1 MITEMKT
8 LLEKLLTLL
17 LLTGMALP
25 AFCQTAGPEP
35 VRDSV
40 LYNGQYRVHYL
51 YMPSRLRAERPL
63 VLLLHGYGGK
73 ARGYRP
79 EMLEVA
85 EREGFALCIPQ
96 GLKAPEGKTGWY
108 VGYPRQKGMKQ
119 DDDEFLCYL
128 SRYLRRQYQLGT
140 AFLTGMSN
148 GGEMCYLIGRRYP
161 GEFGAIASVAGLTMR
176 WVADHVAFHGPVP
189 FMEVHGTA
197 DRTSRWEGDPEGEG
211 GWGPYLPVPEA
222 VEAWVK
228 ENGCEPEASVT
239 ALPLKGENTR
249 QVLLHTWDG
258 GLPAWEG
265 GPSCQVLLYE
275 VREGRHSW
283 ALSDMDTCSLIWAFF
298 LKYLPPSEAV
308 AEPQ

>member
-1 MITEMKT
+1 MISDMKNLLGHLVT
-8 LLEKLLTLL
+8 LFLLAGMTLPGL
-17 LLTGMALP
+17 
-25 AFCQTAGPEP
+25 CQTSAPEP
-35 VRDSV
+35 VRDSI
-40 LYNGQYRVHYL
+40 LYDGRYRVHYM
-51 YMPSRLRAERPL
+51 YVPSRLREERPL
-63 VLLLHGYGGK
+63 VIMLHGYGGK

-108 VGYPRQKGMKQ
+108 VGYPAQKGMRQ
-119 DDDEFLCYL
+119 DDDRFVCYL
-128 SRYLRRQYQLGT
+128 SRCLRQQYGLGS

-161 GEFGAIASVAGLTMR
+161 GEFRAIASVAGLTMR
-176 WVADHVAFHGPVP
+176 WVADSVAFHGPVP

-211 GWGPYLPVPEA
+211 GWGAYLPVPKA
-222 VEAWVK
+222 VDAWVK
-228 ENGCEPEASVT
+228 ENGCGADATVT
-239 ALPLKGENTR
+239 PLPLKGENTR
-249 QVLLHTWDG
+249 QVVLHRWDG

-265 GPSCQVLLYE
+265 GPACQVLLYE

-283 ALSDMDTCSLIWAFF
+283 ALSDMDTCSLIWEFF
-298 LKYLPPSEAV
+298 ERYLPR
-308 AEPQ
+308 

>member
-1 MITEMKT
+1 MQSDMKN
-8 LLEKLLTLL
+8 LLGHLFALL
-17 LLTGMALP
+17 LLMGGALP
-25 AFCQTAGPEP
+25 GLCGTAALKP
-35 VRDSV
+35 VRDSI
-40 LYNGQYRVHYL
+40 LYDGQYRVHYL
-51 YMPSRLRAERPL
+51 YMPSQLREERPL
-63 VLLLHGYGGK
+63 VIMLHGYGGK
-73 ARGYRP
+73 AKGYRP

-108 VGYPRQKGMKQ
+108 VGYPAQKGMRQ
-119 DDDEFLCYL
+119 DDDQFVCFL
-128 SRYLRRQYQLGT
+128 SRYLRRQYGLET

-161 GEFGAIASVAGLTMR
+161 GEFRAIASVAGLTMR
-176 WVADHVAFHGPVP
+176 WVADSVAFRGPVP

-211 GWGPYLPVPEA
+211 GWGAYLPVPEA

-228 ENGCEPEASVT
+228 ENGCEADATVT
-239 ALPLKGENTR
+239 PLPLKGENTR
-249 QVLLHTWDG
+249 QVLLHRWDG

-265 GPSCQVLLYE
+265 GPACQVLLYE

-298 LKYLPPSEAV
+298 ERYLPR
-308 AEPQ
+308 